1 MQPKKKNDKI
11 FKKRTFIREKK
22 TYLTQVLSGALT
34 QLQPGA
40 SKWRLRCIAKLV
52 QHLPFDVAYMQ
63 LLGAIMGEVL

>member
-1 MQPKKKNDKI
+1 M
-11 FKKRTFIREKK
+11 
-22 TYLTQVLSGALT
+22 LSGALT